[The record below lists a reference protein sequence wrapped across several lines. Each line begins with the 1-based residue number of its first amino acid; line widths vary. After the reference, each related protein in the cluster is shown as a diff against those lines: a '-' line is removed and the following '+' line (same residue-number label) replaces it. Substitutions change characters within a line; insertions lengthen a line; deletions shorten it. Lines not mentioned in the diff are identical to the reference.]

1 MVELQKHPVFLGI
14 GLDAPYIIM
23 KGYQITND
31 QEMFNAAKRVP
42 TKNIKYPKNQQQH
55 KRKQLTKYW
64 YF

>member
-31 QEMFNAAKRVP
+31 QEMFNAAKRNTDQKHQIP
-42 TKNIKYPKNQQQH
+42 QKST
-55 KRKQLTKYW
+55 TT
-64 YF
+64 